1 MTVQRRR
8 YSANGEERARARAVD
23 SQHQRCRRPIMS
35 DYYHG
40 PEDPFRR
47 DDVYDPNVRSGG
59 SAWGWL
65 VAALFLV
72 VVLAMVFGIGHQAGQ
87 PGTSTASNDPNP
99 PATRMA
105 PPATRMAPPAAT
117 PSNGPPTTTA
127 PAPANPAPPIAPAPG
142 TPAQEH

>member
-1 MTVQRRR
+1 
-8 YSANGEERARARAVD
+8 
-23 SQHQRCRRPIMS
+23 MS

-47 DDVYDPNVRSGG
+47 DDIYDPNTRSGG
-59 SAWGWL
+59 SPWGWL

-99 PATRMA
+99 PANRMA
-105 PPATRMAPPAAT
+105 PPALA
-117 PSNGPPTTTA
+117 PSNVPPTTA
-127 PAPANPAPPIAPAPG
+127 PAPAD
-142 TPAQEH
+142 PAQQH